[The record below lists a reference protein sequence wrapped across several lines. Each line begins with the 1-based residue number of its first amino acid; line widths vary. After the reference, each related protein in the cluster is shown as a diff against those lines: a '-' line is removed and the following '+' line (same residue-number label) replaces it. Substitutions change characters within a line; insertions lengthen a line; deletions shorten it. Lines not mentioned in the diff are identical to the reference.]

1 MMTLMLLMMTMM
13 NSMMIR
19 FDDDTDVDDGDDD
32 DDAFNDEEDDEDD
45 DRTTTRTPNGP
56 RQTPRPRHRKIGR
69 DQTERR
75 HDHHRRPIGPPTAT
89 VLTESPGH
97 DVDDDSVRPDN
108 RPTLDDRP
116 DRRCHHQTTTTM
128 MAI

>member
-1 MMTLMLLMMTMM
+1 MMTLMLLMMIM
-13 NSMMIR
+13 NSVMIC
-19 FDDDTDVDDGDDD
+19 FDDTDVDDDDD
-32 DDAFNDEEDDEDD
+32 DDAFNDKEDD

-56 RQTPRPRHRKIGR
+56 LQTPRPRRRKIGR

-75 HDHHRRPIGPPTAT
+75 HDHHRRPIGPPSAT
-89 VLTESPGH
+89 VLTEPPGH

-116 DRRCHHQTTTTM
+116 DRRFHHQTTTTM